1 MGGASNVG
9 TGSLSGSSY
18 GGSSG
23 GSYGKGPSAGGQSY
37 NGYPSAPAGYYAYGG
52 NQYPGNMP
60 QQPLQPLQSTSDQT
74 QSQAQS
80 AASQSQDQTQS
91 AASQSQDQGAPAPSS
106 SSDTQS
112 LNVPASVLSGYNTSA
127 QNASPLDGQQNQF
140 MQNMTQGRGMGGKG
154 FQSGGAVRHI
164 SEKDVKRILDA
175 LSKSRVVV
183 KTTKK

>member
-1 MGGASNVG
+1 MSGASNVN
-9 TGSLSGSSY
+9 TGGSSSGNY

-60 QQPLQPLQSTSDQT
+60 QQPLQPLQS
-74 QSQAQS
+74 
-80 AASQSQDQTQS
+80 AASQSQSQGMPQQS
-91 AASQSQDQGAPAPSS
+91 LQPLQPAASQSQDQGAPAPSS

-127 QNASPLDGQQNQF
+127 QNASPLSGQQNQF
-140 MQNMTQGRGMGGKG
+140 MQNMMQGQGTGGKG

-164 SEKDVKRILDA
+164 SEKDVKRILNA
-175 LSKSRVVV
+175 LTKSRAVV
-183 KTTKK
+183 KTPKK

>member
-9 TGSLSGSSY
+9 TGSLSGGSY

-37 NGYPSAPAGYYAYGG
+37 NGYPSAPAGYYSYGG

-60 QQPLQPLQSTSDQT
+60 QQPLQPM
-74 QSQAQS
+74 QS
-80 AASQSQDQTQS
+80 AASQSQDQG

-112 LNVPASVLSGYNTSA
+112 LNVPANVLSGYNTSA
-127 QNASPLDGQQNQF
+127 QNPSPLDGQQNQF
-140 MQNMTQGRGMGGKG
+140 MQNMMQGRGMSGKG
-154 FQSGGAVRHI
+154 FQSGGAVRYI

-175 LSKSRVVV
+175 LSKSRAVV
-183 KTTKK
+183 KTPKK

>member
-60 QQPLQPLQSTSDQT
+60 QQPLQPLQSTSNQT
-74 QSQAQS
+74 QSQA
-80 AASQSQDQTQS
+80 QS